1 MLNGDKCGECWAE
14 YLDLIVERIG
24 DCLFAELSIEIFLN
38 FRLHPNNNGIYCFQ
52 EISQLH
58 LHADLSL
65 IDKQTHFMDPMI
77 ETKTKK

>member
-1 MLNGDKCGECWAE
+1 MLNGDECGECWAE
-14 YLDLIVERIG
+14 YLDLIVEGIG